1 MPQEPDDQGEEA
13 GAPERESDPFGLFS
27 GVTARPQT
35 DLGVDA
41 LEANLLGAFGHG
53 EFRPHQRDV
62 CERLT
67 RGEHLLLVM
76 PTGAGKSLCYQLPGI
91 SRGGTTLVISPL
103 IALMEDQVIALQ
115 RRGLRAERIHS
126 GRERLHSR
134 AVCKAYVEDQL
145 DFLFIA
151 PERLRVP
158 GFPELL
164 ARRPLSLIAVDEAH
178 CISQWGHDFRPD
190 YRLLRE
196 RLSVLGDAPIVALT
210 ATATPDVQDD
220 IAVQL
225 GVKMHRS
232 IHGFRRHNLA
242 VEVAEV
248 LPKARST
255 TALRVLSE
263 PDRLPAILYA
273 PTRKKAE
280 ELAEALGAKF
290 CAAAYHA
297 GMPADERDDV
307 QRRFLSDELDVIVA
321 TIAFGMGVDKPN
333 VRTVLHLAL
342 PGSVEGYYQEIGR
355 AGRDGKPSVAILLH
369 SFQDRR
375 THEWFHE
382 RDYPEPEELS
392 ELYNRLGKNPEPPE
406 SLAAALGWEDAK
418 FERALDKLR
427 IHGGAGAETYDGI
440 TRGSAKWRAG
450 YEKQREH
457 RKGQLDRIAAYV
469 ETPACRMLHVVEH
482 FGDQEDDGARCGMC
496 DVCDPTSGHVQRY
509 REPTDAEC
517 EQLAQ
522 VLAMLEHRSP
532 ALGELHRETVGEAVH
547 RKDFEK
553 LVAALCRAGWA
564 RMESSSFVRDGREIS
579 FRRLAAGGAWTGDSA
594 PTPAELR
601 ATVQVLQTS
610 TRAEGRKSRRGA
622 RAGDARGGD
631 VDEASNPPRPRDT
644 AELASALDAPAGVVD
659 ALREWRLSQSRERG
673 VPAYRIFSNRTLGE
687 LARERPS
694 DIDELSAIQGIGKK
708 FIERHADEMLQL
720 LAQAG

>member
-1 MPQEPDDQGEEA
+1 MPPEEDETEDETEA
-13 GAPERESDPFGLFS
+13 NLDPFGLFT
-27 GVTARPQT
+27 GLAARPQT
-35 DLGVDA
+35 EPGA
-41 LEANLLGAFGHG
+41 ESLEANLLGAFGHS
-53 EFRPHQRDV
+53 EFRAHQREV

-115 RRGLRAERIHS
+115 RCGLRAERIHS
-126 GRERLHSR
+126 GRDRLHSR

-248 LPKARST
+248 LPKARSA

-280 ELAEALGAKF
+280 ALAGELQSKF
-290 CAAAYHA
+290 SAAAYHA

-333 VRTVLHLAL
+333 VRTVMHVAL

-382 RDYPEPEELS
+382 RDYPDPDELS
-392 ELYNRLGKNPEPPE
+392 ELYNRLGAHPEPPD
-406 SLAAALGWEDAK
+406 SLAAALGWDDEK
-418 FERALDKLR
+418 LERALDKLR

-440 TRGSAKWRAG
+440 TRGNAKWRAG
-450 YEKQREH
+450 YEKQRAH
-457 RKGQLDRIAAYV
+457 RKSQLDRIAAYV
-469 ETPACRMLHVVEH
+469 ETPACRMLQVVEH
-482 FGDQEDDGARCGMC
+482 FGDQEDDGEPCGTC
-496 DVCDPTSGHVQRY
+496 DVCDPTSGYVQRY

-532 ALGELHRETVGEAVH
+532 AVGELHRETLGEAVH
-547 RKDFEK
+547 RSDFEK

-564 RMESSSFVRDGREIS
+564 RMESASFVREGREIG
-579 FRRLAAGGAWTGDSA
+579 FRRLAQGTAWTSDAA
-594 PTPAELR
+594 PTASEMR
-601 ATVQVLQTS
+601 GTVQVLHTTKMPRAAGGRARRASRASGSSDDTS
-610 TRAEGRKSRRGA
+610 RPA
-622 RAGDARGGD
+622 
-631 VDEASNPPRPRDT
+631 RPRDT
-644 AELASALDAPAGVVD
+644 AALADALEAPAGVVD
-659 ALREWRLSQSRERG
+659 TLREWRLDQSRERG
-673 VPAYRIFSNRTLGE
+673 VPAFRIFSNRTLGE

-694 DIDELSAIQGIGKK
+694 DIEELSAIPGIGKK
-708 FIERHADEMLQL
+708 FLERHADDLLEL